1 MAGAMTVLSWGGIA
15 YSEGYT
21 KSGMTKYLQEAVK
34 WGTDYL
40 IKAHVA
46 PTTLYGQVRGH
57 KDGFE

>member
-1 MAGAMTVLSWGGIA
+1 
-15 YSEGYT
+15 
-21 KSGMTKYLQEAVK
+21 MTKYLQEAVK